1 MLAHSIRLMGTLRVP
16 EVLGEQYTSG
26 AADKDARRV
35 HRRFGIDGRKDG
47 EEDVRLI
54 PRGTAQ
60 YISPRFTGRSLRRK
74 CIVPDEAGTS
84 GSQD

>member
-1 MLAHSIRLMGTLRVP
+1 MMGILRVP
-16 EVLGEQYTSG
+16 EVLGNNTLPAQLTKTHGAYTGGS
-26 AADKDARRV
+26 V
-35 HRRFGIDGRKDG
+35 IDGRKDG
-47 EEDVRLI
+47 GKDLRLI
-54 PRGTAQ
+54 RCGTAQ